1 MRLSTALLVA
11 LPALAATQQQFPLA
25 NTLQS
30 WFEKAKSYLPD
41 AATAPVTTAAAK
53 AAAANITPL
62 TVDNWQSVLS
72 PSPSHASNTW
82 DGPETWMVFVSG
94 TNKTCYG
101 LCGGLEVS
109 WNETAA
115 LFAADPTAPHLGYI
129 NCDRSP
135 VLCAIWHAH
144 PPTVWYIQ
152 LPIPAEDQS
161 RAPTT
166 VHILRLN
173 TTTTTTQDIVRI
185 HTEKTYEKVGVY
197 EGAFQ
202 PFDGWLAQL
211 GFAKPIGYVLFG
223 VSMVPSWAFMIV
235 ISLVSRNLMNRRIG
249 NPDLQRLRQAQRQAP
264 QGGAPPANE

>member
-1 MRLSTALLVA
+1 MRLTTAFLVA
-11 LPALAATQQQFPLA
+11 LPALAAAQQQLPLA
-25 NTLQS
+25 STLQS
-30 WFEKAKSYLPD
+30 WLEKAKSYLPD
-41 AATAPVTTAAAK
+41 VATAPATTAAAK

-62 TVDNWQSVLS
+62 TVDNWQSVLA

-94 TNKTCYG
+94 SNKTCHG
-101 LCGGLEVS
+101 LCGGLEVA
-109 WNETAA
+109 WNKTAA

-129 NCDRSP
+129 NCDKSP

-152 LPIPAEDQS
+152 RPIPAKDQS

-166 VHILRLN
+166 VRILRLN
-173 TTTTTTQDIVRI
+173 TTTTTTQEIARI
-185 HTEKTYEKVGVY
+185 YTDKTYEKVDVY

-202 PFDGWLAQL
+202 PFDGWMAQL
-211 GFAKPIGYVLFG
+211 GLAKPIAYVLVG

-235 ISLVSRNLMNRRIG
+235 ISFVSRNLM
-249 NPDLQRLRQAQRQAP
+249 
-264 QGGAPPANE
+264 